1 MPSIR
6 PFKAVVYNSKKI
18 KKISKVLA
26 PPYDIIPPD
35 MQDELYRKHKN
46 NVVRLILGKI
56 NKSDTEIDNRYTR
69 AAGDFESWLNEG
81 ILIKDSSPAIYIYS
95 QGYKY
100 DNRLIERIGFIS
112 LMELDLEDKKVL
124 PHEKTLK
131 APKEDRLRL
140 MRCVKANLSPIFM
153 LYEDAKH
160 KVNNILKSYSKKTKP
175 FIDVNIDS
183 VRHRVWA
190 LTDKDVINKIEGV
203 MGKKDIFI
211 ADGHH
216 RYETSKNYARELVE
230 RGIHQ
235 SLIESSK
242 FFMAYFVELE
252 EKSLSILPTHRLIKD
267 ANGLGREE
275 IIERLEKYFIVEK
288 VSSANKLLKRLGAL
302 KAHHA
307 FGMCLA
313 SCTSCGS
320 AAPVKGMAGHYVLK
334 LKDFEKAKTFMADG
348 SVNWKSLDVSILH
361 LFVLRHVLGIS
372 DEDDNIEFVK
382 DPGDAFK
389 AINSGGARIAFFLN
403 PTKVTQV
410 KKIAQAGEK
419 MPRKATYF
427 YPKPLSG
434 LVINKF

>member
-6 PFKAVVYNSKKI
+6 PFKAVIYNRKKI
-18 KKISKVLA
+18 KNISKVLA
-26 PPYDIIPPD
+26 PPYDVIPPD
-35 MQDELYRKHKN
+35 MRDELYRRHKN

-69 AAGDFESWLNEG
+69 AAADFESWLNEG
-81 ILIKDSSPAIYIYS
+81 ILVKKSSPAIYIYS

-100 DNRLIERIGFIS
+100 DNKAIERVGFIS

-140 MRCVKANLSPIFM
+140 MRRAKANLSPIFM
-153 LYEDAKH
+153 LYEDARH
-160 KVNNILKSYSKKTKP
+160 KVNGILKSYSKKTAP
-175 FIDVNIDS
+175 FIDVNIDN

-190 LTDKDVINKIEGV
+190 FTDKAAIRKIEGV
-203 MGKKDIFI
+203 MSKKDIFI

-216 RYETSKNYARELVE
+216 RYETSKNYAREL
-230 RGIHQ
+230 IASDASQ
-235 SLIESSK
+235 SLIDSSK

-252 EKSLSILPTHRLIKD
+252 ERSLSILPTHRLIKD
-267 ANGLGREE
+267 VSGLGREE
-275 IIERLEKYFIVEK
+275 IVERLEKYFVVEK
-288 VSSANKLLKRLGAL
+288 VSSPNKLLKKLGAL

-307 FGMCLA
+307 FGMCLTVPHTRA
-313 SCTSCGS
+313 KRVVRGKKCF
-320 AAPVKGMAGHYVLK
+320 YVLK
-334 LKDFEKAKTFMADG
+334 LKDFEKAKTFMGDG
-348 SVNWKSLDVSILH
+348 SADWKSLDVSILH
-361 LFVLRHVLGIS
+361 LFVLKHVLGIS

-382 DPGDAFK
+382 DPRDAFK
-389 AINSGGARIAFFLN
+389 VINSGGARIAFFLN

-410 KKIAQAGEK
+410 KKVAQSGEK

>member
-1 MPSIR
+1 MIVPSIR
-6 PFKAVVYNSKKI
+6 PFKAIIYNKKKI
-18 KKISKVLA
+18 KKISKILA

-69 AAGDFESWLNEG
+69 AAADFESWLNEG

-95 QGYKY
+95 QSYKY
-100 DNRLIERIGFIS
+100 DNRCIERVGFIS

-140 MRCVKANLSPIFM
+140 MRCTKANLSPIFM

-160 KVNNILKSYSKKTKP
+160 RVNNILKSYSKKTKP

-183 VRHRVWA
+183 VRHRAWA
-190 LTDKDVINKIEGV
+190 LTDKDAIEKIEGV
-203 MGKKDIFI
+203 MSKKNIFI

-216 RYETSKNYARELVE
+216 RYETSKNYARE
-230 RGIHQ
+230 Q
-235 SLIESSK
+235 SLINNSK

-267 ANGLGREE
+267 ANGLSQEE
-275 IIERLEKYFIVEK
+275 IIERLEKYFVVEK
-288 VSSANKLLKRLGAL
+288 ISSPNKLLTRLGAL
-302 KAHHA
+302 KAYHA
-307 FGMCLA
+307 FGMC
-313 SCTSCGS
+313 TGRGS
-320 AAPVKGMAGHYVLK
+320 FYLLK
-334 LKDFEKAKTFMADG
+334 LKDFEKAKTFMGDG
-348 SVNWKSLDVSILH
+348 SADWKSLDVSILH
-361 LFVLRHVLGIS
+361 LFVLRYVLEIS

-389 AINSGGARIAFFLN
+389 TINSGGAKIAFFLN

-410 KKIAQAGEK
+410 KKVAEAFEK